1 MCVCVKLISIDLNLD
16 SWPLHTPQTLILSS
30 LVMTIVLRVQ
40 GGIFVLIVDPCV
52 TCDKYFMMVLLLFFY
67 NLN

>member
-1 MCVCVKLISIDLNLD
+1 MCVKLISIDLNLD
-16 SWPLHTPQTLILSS
+16 SCPFHTPQTLILSS

-40 GGIFVLIVDPCV
+40 GGNFVLIADLCV
-52 TCDKYFMMVLLLFFY
+52 ARDKYFMMVLLLFFY